1 MDDELQNKL
10 GGDRI
15 SARQI
20 DELIGLARGLAADG
34 DLNKAEVEFL
44 QKWLAAN
51 ASISDHPVIRTRYS
65 RVNEVLADNV
75 LDDDE
80 KAMLLETLGSFSDRT
95 FELGEVLKSSTLPL
109 CDPAPHLS
117 FEGQTYC
124 FTGTFLFGRRRD
136 CERAVLERV
145 RSAAASPRRRISW
158 SSALTPPTPGSIP
171 PSGTRSSRRP
181 PGVMKGG
188 VFLSCPRSIGRR
200 ICSASHSC
208 QRLPT

>member
-51 ASISDHPVIRTRYS
+51 AGISDHPVIRTLYS

-75 LDDDE
+75 LVDDE

-124 FTGTFLFGRRRD
+124 FTGTFLFGQRKD
-136 CERAVLERV
+136 CERAVLERGALCGSLTQKTDILV
-145 RSAAASPRRRISW
+145 VGAYATDSW
-158 SSALTPPTPGSIP
+158 KHSSFGNKILKAVNWRDEG
-171 PSGTRSSRRP
+171 
-181 PGVMKGG
+181 
-188 VFLSCPRSIGRR
+188 RSIS
-200 ICSASHSC
+200 IVSEAHWAAH
-208 QRLPT
+208 L